1 MHIVEHKYKMSNI
14 TVNCW
19 IEIYFV
25 EHKYKFM
32 EHLASHRKYLKTSL
46 RSISLVWATTRRW
59 AKRSLSASSIT
70 SLPILTD
77 EKTLVVKHS
86 LKLAFVQWVVPPPDN
101 VSSSRSVL
109 SQRNMLK
116 ALGLT
121 TFWSITSCSFPSR
134 RFSASLISISRTWSY
149 EIPWPYLFN
158 RVMTYFELV
167 RFFNARGKET
177 CFDVFCIPFRT

>member
-1 MHIVEHKYKMSNI
+1 
-14 TVNCW
+14 
-19 IEIYFV
+19 
-25 EHKYKFM
+25 M
-32 EHLASHRKYLKTSL
+32 EHLANHKKYLKTSL
-46 RSISLVWATTRRW
+46 RSISLVWATTRRR

-101 VSSSRSVL
+101 VSSSKSVL